1 MKSKKRG
8 ISVCKGGSLSLSVN
22 AIVVLILA
30 VTMLG
35 LSLGFIRG
43 MFGKAS
49 NMVTSQVEQEP
60 EPAASS
66 GFQPITLSRENVI
79 SRAGNKETIKVS
91 VFNPS
96 SSPLADAK
104 PTIACS
110 NLGATAVSN
119 PRTIEAGQAANFVV
133 VLDVPAAAAN
143 TYLCR
148 VSVTG
153 ISYQKD
159 MTIKIEQ

>member
-8 ISVCKGGSLSLSVN
+8 ISVCKRGSLSLSVN

-133 VLDVPAAAAN
+133 VLDVAAAAN